1 MLGVRV
7 PPGLPF
13 YFSPGIAKWN
23 RSMDKIKTTMSKIGQ
38 FLRESRVEL
47 RKVTWPTSK
56 EALASTSVVIV
67 VVIIVSLFLGVV
79 DFGLTKIIKIVLG

>member
-1 MLGVRV
+1 
-7 PPGLPF
+7 
-13 YFSPGIAKWN
+13 
-23 RSMDKIKTTMSKIGQ
+23 MDKIKITMSKIGL

>member
-13 YFSPGIAKWN
+13 YSSPGIAKWN
-23 RSMDKIKTTMSKIGQ
+23 RSMDKIKITMSKIGH

-47 RKVTWPTSK
+47 RKVTWPTPK

-67 VVIIVSLFLGVV
+67 VVVIVSLFLGVV
-79 DFGLTKIIKIVLG
+79 DFGLTKIIKMVLG